1 MTDKTTNTAEQ
12 EAAQAAGLP
21 KVSQSEID
29 KAKKE
34 GVLEAA
40 RESAK
45 DSYKFATDGQLPSEP
60 TGPQYPGHDDI
71 MQWEPLLGLGVDE
84 FKARIAE
91 KSDNP
96 VPEEKVYGLLALE
109 RNGQNRTDYV
119 QAMMSRLG
127 LKADELPGGGPGYT
141 NDTTPISAL

>member
-1 MTDKTTNTAEQ
+1 MSTKEKTAEEQ
-12 EAAQAAGLP
+12 AVEALGVG

-40 RESAK
+40 KEDAK
-45 DSYKFATDGQLPSEP
+45 ASYRYATDGNLTSEQ
-60 TGPQYPGHDDI
+60 TGRQYPGSSDI
-71 MQWEPLLGLGVDE
+71 MQFAPLLDLGVDA
-84 FKARIAE
+84 FKDRIKEGA
-91 KSDNP
+91 DNP

-119 QAMMSRLG
+119 QAMMKRLD
-127 LKADELPGGGPGYT
+127 LKADELPGGGPDYT
-141 NDTTPISAL
+141 NDTTPITKL

>member
-1 MTDKTTNTAEQ
+1 MTSKTDTAEQ
-12 EAAQAAGLP
+12 EAAQAVGLP

-40 RESAK
+40 KEEAK
-45 DSYKFATDGQLPSEP
+45 ASYRYATDGNLAGEVA
-60 TGPQYPGHDDI
+60 GNRYPGHDDVNLLA
-71 MQWEPLLGLGVDE
+71 PLLGEPIDA
-84 FKARIAE
+84 FKEAIA
-91 KSDNP
+91 KDGP

-119 QAMMSRLG
+119 QAMMKRLD
-127 LKADELPGGGPGYT
+127 LRADELPGGGPDYT
-141 NDTTPISAL
+141 NDTTPITKL

>member
-1 MTDKTTNTAEQ
+1 MNSKTENAEQ
-12 EAAQAAGLP
+12 QAAEAVGLP

-40 RESAK
+40 KEEAK
-45 DSYKFATDGQLPSEP
+45 AAYKFATDGNLMGESSGQK
-60 TGPQYPGHDDI
+60 YPGYDDVNLLAPMLGESI
-71 MQWEPLLGLGVDE
+71 DAFKESIAKDGPL
-84 FKARIAE
+84 
-91 KSDNP
+91 
-96 VPEEKVYGLLALE
+96 PEEKVYGLLALE

-119 QAMMSRLG
+119 KAMMSRLG

-141 NDTTPISAL
+141 NDVTPTTEL